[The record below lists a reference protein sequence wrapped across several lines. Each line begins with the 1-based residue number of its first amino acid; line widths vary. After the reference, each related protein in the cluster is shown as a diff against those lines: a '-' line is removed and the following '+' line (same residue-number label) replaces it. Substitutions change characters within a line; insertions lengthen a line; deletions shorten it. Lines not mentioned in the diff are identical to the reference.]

1 MTFRSSKARWP
12 GLTRE
17 PRLREHAQGGEK
29 SEGSGVGGGA
39 GKARGHPRAIKDHR
53 RLEQMI
59 TLSRDAR

>member
-29 SEGSGVGGGA
+29 SEGSGGGA

-53 RLEQMI
+53 WLEQMI
-59 TLSRDAR
+59 TLSRDTR